1 MNRTTALPQ
10 TEKVSG
16 MFLVDKPIGLTSH
29 DVVDSIR
36 RNLGFSHV
44 GHGGTLDP
52 MATGVLPVFVGKST
66 RLSELI
72 HAYDKTYLFDIRFG
86 VTTDT
91 GDAEGR
97 ILSEKEFDRLDC
109 RKLEILLHEFTGV
122 RFQKPPM
129 YSAIKKNGTPLY
141 RLARKGV
148 EVEREAR
155 RIEVYSLK
163 MIEVASS
170 GKTASFRMRC
180 SKGTFVR
187 TIAEEIGDA
196 MGVGGHVVSLRRE
209 EFGCFRVENAVSL
222 PDLISGEKD
231 EGFSPHLWSPAK
243 ILESFPEIRILDAHL
258 PDIHRGAL
266 IPAFQIYRTS
276 GLFNLS
282 EIVRISDRKG
292 KCIAVGKTSVSSSEL
307 DRLPK
312 GLPVAQVDKL
322 VDWL

>member
-1 MNRTTALPQ
+1 VSPLSIFPRTERT
-10 TEKVSG
+10 SG
-16 MFLVDKPIGLTSH
+16 MFLVDKPAGMTSH
-29 DVVDSIR
+29 DVVDSVR
-36 RNLGFSHV
+36 KNLGFPRV

-66 RLSELI
+66 RLAEMI
-72 HAYDKTYLFDIRFG
+72 HGYDKTYRFDVRFG

-91 GDAEGR
+91 GDSEGKLLTE
-97 ILSEKEFDRLDC
+97 IKFDQLD
-109 RKLEILLHEFTGV
+109 RVKLKGVLQDFTGV
-122 RFQKPPM
+122 RLQKPPM
-129 YSAIKKNGTPLY
+129 YSAVKKNGTPLY
-141 RLARKGV
+141 RLARKGI

-155 RIEVYSLK
+155 RIEIYSLE
-163 MIEVASS
+163 MLTVSPD
-170 GKTASFRMRC
+170 GKTASFRVKC

-187 TIAEEIGDA
+187 TIAEEIGEA
-196 MGVGGHVVSLRRE
+196 IGLGGHVVSLCRE
-209 EFGCFRVENAVSL
+209 EFGHFRVEDAVSL
-222 PDLISGEKD
+222 GDLISMDME
-231 EGFSPHLWSPAK
+231 EGLSSCLWSPSR

-258 PDIHRGAL
+258 PDIYRGAR

-282 EIVRISDRKG
+282 EMVRISDRKG

-322 VDWL
+322 IDWL